1 VIPARPT
8 GDPPPGQTEAAA
20 PRQHLQYER
29 LTRVPL
35 TVLGLLFLGVYAW
48 PILDTDLHPFWRQL
62 CEYAATGVWLVF
74 AADFLIRITLT
85 DDRRTF
91 LKRNWLDLVLIALP
105 MFRPLRALRAVTG
118 LRIIGRSTA
127 PFARRQVVG
136 ATAAAVAAAGAIAAL
151 AILEAERSSPDATIK
166 NYGDALWWAI
176 STITT
181 VGYGDRYPT
190 TAEGRMV
197 AAGLMIAGIALL
209 GVITASIASWFVER
223 VRAVEDNEQQTNVTL
238 QHLVAE
244 IRELRLEVDRLSRAE
259 PPNRNR
265 QSNADGWSIG
275 SYPAAST
282 ATDGGGVSTSSV
294 PAQGRTG
301 SP

>member
-1 VIPARPT
+1 
-8 GDPPPGQTEAAA
+8 
-20 PRQHLQYER
+20 LYER

-35 TVLGLLFLGVYAW
+35 TVLGVLYLGVYAW
-48 PILDTDLHPFWRQL
+48 PILDTDLSRPWRL
-62 CEYAATGVWLVF
+62 LFNHAATAIWVVF
-74 AADFLIRITLT
+74 GADFTIRFAVAV
-85 DDRRTF
+85 DRRTF

-136 ATAAAVAAAGAIAAL
+136 ATSLAVAAAGAIAAL
-151 AILEAERSSPDATIK
+151 AILEAERANPDANIRT
-166 NYGDALWWAI
+166 YGDGLWWAI
-176 STITT
+176 TTITT

-190 TAEGRMV
+190 TIEGKFV

-209 GVITASIASWFVER
+209 GVITASLASWFVER
-223 VRAVEDNEQQTNVTL
+223 IRAVEDTEQLTHAAVQEL
-238 QHLVAE
+238 LAE
-244 IRELRLEVDRLSRAE
+244 IRELRRELD
-259 PPNRNR
+259 
-265 QSNADGWSIG
+265 QSKADGWSMG

-282 ATDGGGVSTSSV
+282 ATDAGGVSTSSV
-294 PAQGRTG
+294 GAQGRTG

>member
-1 VIPARPT
+1 M
-8 GDPPPGQTEAAA
+8 TEAPA
-20 PRQHLQYER
+20 QHRRYER
-29 LTRVPL
+29 LTRLPL

-48 PILDTDLHPFWRQL
+48 PILDTGLGRPWQL
-62 CEYAATGVWLVF
+62 LCNHAATAIWVVF
-74 AADFLIRITLT
+74 AADFAIRLALNG
-85 DDRRTF
+85 DRRTF
-91 LKRNWLDLVLIALP
+91 LRRNWLDLVLIALP

-136 ATAAAVAAAGAIAAL
+136 ATSASVAAAGAIAAL
-151 AILEAERSSPDATIK
+151 AILEAERANPDANIR

-176 STITT
+176 STVTT

-190 TAEGRMV
+190 TVEGKLV

-223 VRAVEDNEQQTNVTL
+223 IRAVEDTEQVT
-238 QHLVAE
+238 QATVQELVTE
-244 IRELRLEVDRLSRAE
+244 IRELRLELERRTRPVHSK
-259 PPNRNR
+259 
-265 QSNADGWSIG
+265 ADGWSSG
-275 SYPAAST
+275 SYPAASA
-282 ATDGGGVSTSSV
+282 ATDAGGVSTSSV